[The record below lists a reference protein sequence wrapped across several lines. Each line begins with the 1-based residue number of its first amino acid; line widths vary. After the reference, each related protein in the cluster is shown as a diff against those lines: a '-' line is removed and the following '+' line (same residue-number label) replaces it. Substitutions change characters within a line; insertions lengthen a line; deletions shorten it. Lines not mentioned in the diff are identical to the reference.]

1 MRHLYRSEF
10 EESDAVIIQTLRPFK
25 LITGDVLH
33 GGLTS
38 NEEKIARTMRP
49 YTQEDALKDYNNLV
63 DIHPKTG
70 DLNKITG
77 NLFINYYMFPYRLD
91 TGCNRKKGVNFY
103 DFYKNTQDYVG
114 PRQLSFINSIAN
126 KLMKEGSTKENAYYS
141 YYTRWFCNVAIFK
154 PLIAKYL
161 YEMYKPHTIL
171 DISMGW
177 GGRLAGAM
185 SIPNTKYIGFDTN
198 TDLKDPYTKMIKD
211 MNWADRCKLYFSD
224 SAKADF
230 SKFKYDMVFTSPPY
244 FIKSGSASYEAYPNM
259 PKYDSYDD
267 WAERF
272 FNPVMTNAYTHLEK
286 GGTFCINTRSTDF
299 ELLKKLF
306 GKPVKKIN
314 IRNRASVRN
323 PRERAEI
330 GNKIITSTEF
340 IYIWVKHG
348 AI

>member
-1 MRHLYRSEF
+1 
-10 EESDAVIIQTLRPFK
+10 
-25 LITGDVLH
+25 
-33 GGLTS
+33 
-38 NEEKIARTMRP
+38 
-49 YTQEDALKDYNNLV
+49 
-63 DIHPKTG
+63 
-70 DLNKITG
+70 
-77 NLFINYYMFPYRLD
+77 
-91 TGCNRKKGVNFY
+91 
-103 DFYKNTQDYVG
+103 
-114 PRQLSFINSIAN
+114 
-126 KLMKEGSTKENAYYS
+126 
-141 YYTRWFCNVAIFK
+141 
-154 PLIAKYL
+154 
-161 YEMYKPHTIL
+161 MYKPHTIL
-171 DISMGW
+171 DITMGW

-198 TDLKDPYTKMIKD
+198 TDLKEPYTKMIKD
-211 MNWADRCKLYFSD
+211 MGWADRCQLYFSD

-286 GGTFCINTRSTDF
+286 GGTFCINTNSTDF

-323 PRERAEI
+323 PRERAEK